1 LSNGKAHVTDYTN
14 ASRTMLFNIRTLDW
28 DDKLLQ
34 RLGIPRCMLPKV
46 VPSSGLVATCDHPA
60 FGHAPIPITGIAGDQ
75 QSALA
80 GQYCDQYGD
89 MKITYGTGAFLLLN
103 TGDRFIESRNG
114 LLTTL
119 GAGTRRGKPEYVLEG
134 SVFMAGAIM
143 QWLRDG
149 LGILPDTSKTA
160 EIATSVKDTG
170 GVCLVPAF
178 TGLGAPHWNA
188 QARASLTGM
197 TRATTYRE
205 IIRAADEAI
214 AFQCA
219 DLIKAM
225 EQDMQAAAGSIRV
238 DGGAARDE
246 FLLQFQADMLNHD
259 IERPDYVESTA
270 LGAVRLAM
278 LATGLAAKRGEGSKI
293 FKPSM
298 SETER
303 AEHLARW
310 KKALKGVLDAA
321 E

>member
-1 LSNGKAHVTDYTN
+1 MFVN
-14 ASRTMLFNIRTLDW
+14 AD
-28 DDKLLQ
+28 
-34 RLGIPRCMLPKV
+34 
-46 VPSSGLVATCDHPA
+46 
-60 FGHAPIPITGIAGDQ
+60 
-75 QSALA
+75 
-80 GQYCDQYGD
+80 
-89 MKITYGTGAFLLLN
+89 
-103 TGDRFIESRNG
+103 
-114 LLTTL
+114 
-119 GAGTRRGKPEYVLEG
+119 GTRKSVTNQAHRYNFHPE
-134 SVFMAGAIM
+134 
-143 QWLRDG
+143 
-149 LGILPDTSKTA
+149 
-160 EIATSVKDTG
+160 KD
-170 GVCLVPAF
+170 PAAF
-178 TGLGAPHWNA
+178 TDAKALILGSLFRAPFDDP
-188 QARASLTGM
+188 
-197 TRATTYRE
+197 E

-278 LATGLAAKRGEGSKI
+278 MATGLAAKRGEGSKT
-293 FKPSM
+293 FKPNM
-298 SETER
+298 SEAER

>member
-1 LSNGKAHVTDYTN
+1 
-14 ASRTMLFNIRTLDW
+14 
-28 DDKLLQ
+28 
-34 RLGIPRCMLPKV
+34 
-46 VPSSGLVATCDHPA
+46 
-60 FGHAPIPITGIAGDQ
+60 
-75 QSALA
+75 
-80 GQYCDQYGD
+80 
-89 MKITYGTGAFLLLN
+89 
-103 TGDRFIESRNG
+103 
-114 LLTTL
+114 
-119 GAGTRRGKPEYVLEG
+119 
-134 SVFMAGAIM
+134 M

-149 LGILPDTSKTA
+149 LGILPDTAKTA

-225 EQDMQAAAGSIRV
+225 EQDMEAAAGSIRV

-278 LATGLAAKRGEGSKI
+278 MATGLDAKRGEGSKT
-293 FKPSM
+293 FKPTM
-298 SETER
+298 SEAER
-303 AEHLARW
+303 SAHLARW
-310 KKALKGVLDAA
+310 KKALQSVLDAA
-321 E
+321 K